1 MPNYL
6 PTPPA
11 GVLLLSATHQ
21 RVLSS
26 LVLLLED
33 RLASLRAVLGP
44 PAPGIAQQWAADLP
58 EADRAALTATAEAF
72 HVELAALHAAYRLDT
87 QVRSPRREVAFRA
100 AQLWEILGDAPAAKF
115 SGYGALP
122 PALAPDWDAR
132 VLRLTELANQLLAQ
146 ANAPDLPPAH
156 P

>member
-1 MPNYL
+1 MNNSL
-6 PTPPA
+6 PTLSA
-11 GVLLLSATHQ
+11 GVPPLSATHQ

-44 PAPGIAQQWAADLP
+44 HPPGIAQQWAADLP
-58 EADRAALTATAEAF
+58 EVDRAALAAPAEAF
-72 HVELAALHAAYRLDT
+72 HAELAALHAAYHLDT
-87 QVRSPRREVAFRA
+87 QVRSPRHEVAFRA

-115 SGYGALP
+115 TGYGALP
-122 PALAPDWDAR
+122 PALTTDWDAR
-132 VLRLTELANQLLAQ
+132 VQRLTALANQLLAL
-146 ANAPDLPPAH
+146 ANAPDSLPAH

>member
-1 MPNYL
+1 MPSPL

-11 GVLLLSATHQ
+11 GFPLSATHQ

-44 PAPGIAQQWAADLP
+44 PAPGIAQRWAADLP
-58 EADRAALTATAEAF
+58 AADRAALAATAEAF
-72 HVELAALHAAYRLDT
+72 HAELAALHAAYRLDT
-87 QVRSPRREVAFRA
+87 QTRSPRHEVAFRA

-146 ANAPDLPPAH
+146 ANAPDSPPAH